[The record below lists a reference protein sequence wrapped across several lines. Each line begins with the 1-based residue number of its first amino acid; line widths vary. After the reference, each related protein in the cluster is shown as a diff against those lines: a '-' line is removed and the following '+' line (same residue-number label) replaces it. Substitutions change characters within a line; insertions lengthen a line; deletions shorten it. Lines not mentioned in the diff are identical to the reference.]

1 MSWYVLNALATDVLL
16 LVFAFF
22 FLRSPSISPL
32 RRALLLVPFLCL
44 ILSAYLTYTTRR
56 PNLWFE
62 LSLELEG
69 APLAAVLLF
78 ESITSAIWTTE
89 MVRWSIR
96 SGETW
101 TDRRHCIIAGTL
113 CGGLFVAEW
122 ILLHLGKAQA
132 HRLLHPSS

>member
-1 MSWYVLNALATDVLL
+1 LYVA
-16 LVFAFF
+16 
-22 FLRSPSISPL
+22 S
-32 RRALLLVPFLCL
+32 
-44 ILSAYLTYTTRR
+44 SAYLTYTIRR
-56 PNLWFE
+56 PNPWFE

-113 CGGLFVAEW
+113 CGGLFVAQW
-122 ILLHLGKAQA
+122 ILVHLGKAQA
-132 HRLLHPSS
+132 HRLLHPSG